1 VTDGGDGDG
10 QAVQFAAGD
19 GCALAGTWFAPDP
32 QRRRPVAVVIN
43 CGAGIPAVHY
53 RRFAAYLAAA
63 GIGTFSYDY
72 RGVGRSRP
80 ASLRRF
86 AATVEDWSDADCAAA
101 IAWLRH
107 ACPGDTLV
115 GIGHSV
121 GGVLLAGAPN
131 VGLLSRIVML
141 GAHTGYYGDYRRALR
156 LPMAVLW
163 HGVMPA
169 VTAIVGYFPGRAL
182 RLGDDLPR
190 GVAMQWARRRAPFV
204 RRATHLAPDRMARL
218 VERCARLTARGLIVT
233 ASDDGFATE
242 AGAARV
248 RAFLPGFAAEH
259 WVITPHAAGAR
270 KLGHFGFFRR
280 AAAATLWPRLVA
292 WIADAADADGPR
304 AA

>member
-1 VTDGGDGDG
+1 MTGGDAGG
-10 QAVQFAAGD
+10 LPVRFTAGD
-19 GCALAGTWFAPDP
+19 GCALAGTWFAPDA
-32 QRRRPVAVVIN
+32 RRRQPVAVVVN

-63 GIGTFSYDY
+63 GIGTLTFDY
-72 RGVGRSRP
+72 RGVGGSRP

-86 AATVEDWSDADCAAA
+86 AATVEDWAEEDCAAA
-101 IAWLRH
+101 IAWLSRE
-107 ACPGDTLV
+107 CPGDTLV
-115 GIGHSV
+115 GVGHSV
-121 GGVLLAGAPN
+121 GGVLLAAAPN
-131 VGLLSRIVML
+131 VGLLARIVML

-169 VTAIVGYFPGRAL
+169 VTALLGYFPGRAL

-204 RRATHLAPDRMARL
+204 RRGPHLPQDRMARL
-218 VERCARLTARGLIVT
+218 VERCARLQARGLIVT
-233 ASDDGFATE
+233 ATDDGFATK

-248 RAFLPGFAAEH
+248 RAFLPGLVAEH
-259 WVITPHAAGAR
+259 WVIAPREVGAR

-280 AAAATLWPRLVA
+280 AAAATLWPRLAA
-292 WIADAADADGPR
+292 WIVAAVGPR
-304 AA
+304 PA

>member
-1 VTDGGDGDG
+1 MTGGMDTAGR
-10 QAVQFAAGD
+10 AVQFTAGD
-19 GCALAGTWFAPDP
+19 GCVLAGTWFTADAR
-32 QRRRPVAVVIN
+32 RRRPVAVVLN

-53 RRFAAYLAAA
+53 RRFAAHLAAA
-63 GIGTFSYDY
+63 GIGTLIYDY

-86 AATVEDWSDADCAAA
+86 AASIEDWAERDCAAA
-101 IAWLRH
+101 IDWLRGE
-107 ACPGDTLV
+107 CPDDTLV

-131 VGLLSRIVML
+131 VGRLARIVML
-141 GAHTGYYGDYRRALR
+141 GAHTGYYGDYRRGWR

-169 VTAIVGYFPGRAL
+169 VTSVLGYFPGRAL
-182 RLGDDLPR
+182 RLGDDLPK

-204 RRATHLAPDRMARL
+204 RRAPHVPMDRMAHL
-218 VERCARLTARGLIVT
+218 VERCAHLTARGLIVT
-233 ASDDGFATE
+233 ATDDGFATE

-259 WVITPHAAGAR
+259 WVITPREAGAR

-280 AAAATLWPRLVA
+280 AAEGTLWPRLVA
-292 WIADAADADGPR
+292 WLAAAGDARPT
-304 AA
+304 

>member
-1 VTDGGDGDG
+1 MSGGGADG

-32 QRRRPVAVVIN
+32 PRRRPVAALIN
-43 CGAGIPAVHY
+43 CGAGIPAAHY
-53 RRFAAYLAAA
+53 GRFAAYLASA
-63 GIGTFSYDY
+63 GIGAFTYDY

-86 AATVEDWSDADCAAA
+86 AATVEDWSELDCAAA
-101 IAWLRH
+101 IAWLRR
-107 ACPGDTLV
+107 ACPEAALV

-131 VGLLSRIVML
+131 AGVLARIVML

-156 LPMAVLW
+156 LPMAVMW

-169 VTAIVGYFPGRAL
+169 VTAVVGYFPGRAL
-182 RLGDDLPR
+182 RLGTDLPR

-204 RRATHLAPDRMARL
+204 RRAADAPGDRMAQL
-218 VERCARLTARGLIVT
+218 VERCAHLAVRGLIVT
-233 ASDDGFATE
+233 ASDDGFATA

-259 WVITPHAAGAR
+259 WVITPREAGAR
-270 KLGHFGFFRR
+270 RLGHFGFFRR
-280 AAAATLWPRLVA
+280 AAAATLWPRLAA
-292 WIADAADADGPR
+292 WIAAAAPR

>member
-1 VTDGGDGDG
+1 VTGGDDAGG
-10 QAVQFAAGD
+10 RAVQFAAGD

-32 QRRRPVAVVIN
+32 QRRQPVAVVLN

-63 GIGTFSYDY
+63 GIGALTYDY

-80 ASLRRF
+80 SSLRNF
-86 AATVEDWSDADCAAA
+86 AATVEDWSEHDCAAA
-101 IAWLRH
+101 IDWLRRT
-107 ACPGDTLV
+107 CPDEALV

-131 VGLLSRIVML
+131 VGLLARIVML
-141 GAHTGYYGDYRRALR
+141 GAHTGYYGDYRRGLR
-156 LPMAVLW
+156 LPMAALW

-169 VTAIVGYFPGRAL
+169 VTAVLGYFPGRAL

-204 RRATHLAPDRMARL
+204 RRAPHLPMDRMAHL
-218 VERCARLTARGLIVT
+218 VERCTRLAARGLIVT
-233 ASDDGFATE
+233 ATDDGFATE

-259 WVITPHAAGAR
+259 WVITPREAGAR

-280 AAAATLWPRLVA
+280 EAAATLWPRLAAWVA
-292 WIADAADADGPR
+292 AATEPQPA
-304 AA
+304 